1 MSKTGDD
8 PTSRLIEL
16 GHIGAAHGIRGEVV
30 IRSYTQDPLAI
41 GRYGPLTDKEGT
53 RAFKLTSL
61 RAAGK
66 GLVARIDGVAD
77 RTAAEALRGTG
88 LWCRRDQLP
97 PADRRQDEW
106 YVSDLVDLVVN
117 SGSAVGDIGELFGR
131 VVDVV
136 NFGAGDLLEI
146 RPEGQTE
153 TILVPFTKEYV
164 PAIDMAGGVVMI
176 DLPAGFLNGDD
187 DGPDTD
193 ERNGD

>member
-1 MSKTGDD
+1 M
-8 PTSRLIEL
+8 
-16 GHIGAAHGIRGEVV
+16 V

-41 GRYGPLTDKEGT
+41 GSYGPLTDKDGART
-53 RAFKLTSL
+53 FKLSGL

-97 PADRRQDEW
+97 TADKQQDEW

-117 SGSAVGDIGELFGR
+117 TGSAVGDIGELFGR

-136 NFGAGDLLEI
+136 NYGAGDLLEI
-146 RPEGQTE
+146 RPEGQSE

-164 PAIDMAGGVVMI
+164 PAIDIAGGVVVI
-176 DLPAGFLNGDD
+176 DLLPAWLGRGDD

-193 ERNGD
+193 ARDGD